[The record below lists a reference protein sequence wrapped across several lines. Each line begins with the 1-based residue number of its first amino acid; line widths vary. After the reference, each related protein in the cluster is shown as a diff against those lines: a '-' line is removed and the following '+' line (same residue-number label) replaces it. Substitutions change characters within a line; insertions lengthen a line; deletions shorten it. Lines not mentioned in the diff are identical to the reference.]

1 MNFLEHISI
10 IFEILHHFHT
20 QKKIVPWRFS
30 YIFFLQKSG
39 CGWVLVV
46 DGGMK
51 AQRKICGAVKS
62 GVRVFEHSNTTL
74 VTGMDYTKL
83 VISTY
88 SVLILKKKFL

>member
-1 MNFLEHISI
+1 
-10 IFEILHHFHT
+10 
-20 QKKIVPWRFS
+20 
-30 YIFFLQKSG
+30 
-39 CGWVLVV
+39 
-46 DGGMK
+46 MK